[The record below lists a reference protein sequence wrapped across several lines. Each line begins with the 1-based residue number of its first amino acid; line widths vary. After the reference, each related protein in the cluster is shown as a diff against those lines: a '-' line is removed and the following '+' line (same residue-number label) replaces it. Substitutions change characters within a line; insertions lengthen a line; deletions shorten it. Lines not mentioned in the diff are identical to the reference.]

1 MSKTKTPAH
10 WLAKPCPS
18 CRAQAGE
25 RCKNYLGKGKATC
38 LERIPP
44 EDLTKQRRAK
54 AWDRSKAKAQ
64 KLNDQAEAAEAEAR
78 EQAPLFADQMGPPP
92 ARVEPEALYRHWQ
105 SVKAVGV
112 ENCAEESAIKG
123 GWDTWQNWVLVDLA
137 RRHLSPE
144 VFALLMQK
152 ATGRWFSYP
161 VMFWKDRLSTLKPV
175 CLRLDAEE
183 LGQKECTGQ
192 DGTPFTV
199 PIRRVYETEHFPYL
213 PGWAPPFTPE
223 ELEARLQIPP
233 PADFAGAIDPCHL
246 AEVPA

>member
-1 MSKTKTPAH
+1 MSKKGVSVH

-18 CRAQAGE
+18 CQAQAGE
-25 RCKNYLGKGKATC
+25 RCKNYLGKGKQTC

-44 EDLTKQRRAK
+44 EDLTRQRRAK
-54 AWDRSKAKAQ
+54 AWERSKVKAQ
-64 KLNDQAEAAEAEAR
+64 AMNAR
-78 EQAPLFADQMGPPP
+78 TQEEIPLFADQVDP
-92 ARVEPEALYRHWQ
+92 ETPEALYRQWQ

-112 ENCAEESAIKG
+112 ENVAEESAIKG

-161 VMFWKDRLSTLKPV
+161 VRFWKDRLSTCKPI
-175 CLRLDAEE
+175 CLRLEVTEE
-183 LGQKECTGQ
+183 GEREWVGP
-192 DGTPFTV
+192 DGMVNTIT
-199 PIRRVYETEHFPYL
+199 RRIVTEADHFPYL
-213 PGWAPPFTPE
+213 PGWTPPFTPD
-223 ELEARLQIPP
+223 ELEACLRIPP
-233 PADFAGAIDPCHL
+233 PADFEGAIDPCRL